1 METFLEY
8 VDKKQRESKRQLR
21 IVAKLLE
28 SGGLKVHKSLDDESP
43 YIFVAVPG
51 KKMSFEGVRV
61 YKIGNHMAFRVQKE
75 QKTQPYGK
83 AYPLN
88 LEDMF
93 RDYIS
98 DHMDEEKAGK
108 LVVKSVVKEMQKFFH
123 QTMQAEK
130 EIMQGDFSQSDPLGR
145 VLIKSTGTDY
155 SQMVQNKS

>member
-8 VDKKQRESKRQLR
+8 VDKKQRESKRHRR

-28 SGGLKVHKSLDDESP
+28 SGGLKVRKNLDDESP
-43 YIFVAVPG
+43 YIFVAVPR

-75 QKTQPYGK
+75 EKTQPYGK

-108 LVVKSVVKEMQKFFH
+108 LVVKSVVQEMQKFFK
-123 QTMQAEK
+123 QTMEAEK

-145 VLIKSTGTDY
+145 VIIKSTGTDY
-155 SQMVQNKS
+155 SQMVHNKM

>member
-28 SGGLKVHKSLDDESP
+28 SGGLKVRKNLDDESP

-75 QKTQPYGK
+75 EKTQPYGK

-98 DHMDEEKAGK
+98 DHMDEEKAGQ
-108 LVVKSVVKEMQKFFH
+108 LVVKSVVKEMQKFFK
-123 QTMQAEK
+123 QTMEAEK

-145 VLIKSTGTDY
+145 VIIKSTGTDY
-155 SQMVQNKS
+155 SQMVHNKT